1 MSRFQISAGVV
12 LSGAI
17 LLAAVSSATTLEE
30 ATVFT
35 FRAPVEVPGRVLP
48 AGTYLFKL
56 DQRDGELNVVEI
68 KNRSENKV
76 YGVFLVK
83 PEYHVRVPGRPG
95 IVFEGR
101 TAGAP
106 QAVKAWLYPGDKYEY
121 EFIYPK

>member
-1 MSRFQISAGVV
+1 MSRFQISAGMV

-17 LLAAVSSATTLEE
+17 LLAAVSSASTLEE
-30 ATVFT
+30 ATIFT
-35 FRAPVEVPGRVLP
+35 FKAPVEVPGRVLP

-68 KNRSENKV
+68 KNQNENKV

-83 PEYHVRVPGRPG
+83 PEYQMRVPGRSG
-95 IVFEGR
+95 IIFEGR
-101 TAGAP
+101 AGGAP

-121 EFIYPK
+121 EFIYRK